1 MMNAL
6 EIAGQDYADA
16 LSFQKRVEALR
27 RMTGEQRLMLA
38 FEMWRTACQLT
49 RDGIRAQFPNYSV
62 AQVNQELAR
71 RIMISNGSARI
82 ISAHD
87 QNTRTS

>member
-1 MMNAL
+1 MMDAL

-16 LSFQKRVEALR
+16 ASFQKRVEILR
-27 RMTGEQRLMLA
+27 RLSGEQRLMLA

-49 RDGIRAQFPNYSV
+49 RDGIRAQFPNYSA

-71 RIMISNGSARI
+71 RIMIANGSARI

-87 QNTRTS
+87 QNPRPS